1 MLRIYDT
8 GAGKRL
14 GSMNHIQLDLDK
26 LSDLAIDSHQLRRL
40 APAAIEQRICS
51 HNTRCR
57 GRLWLSHNMRKRLQ
71 CLDSKLAGI

>member
-1 MLRIYDT
+1 MRGLRQRCVNSPGLHDV
-8 GAGKRL
+8 
-14 GSMNHIQLDLDK
+14 QPDLDK
-26 LSDLAIDSHQLRRL
+26 LSYLAIHSHQLRSL
-40 APAAIEQRICS
+40 APAAVEQRICS